1 MDVSNVVS
9 WATIVCA
16 AVVSEH
22 FLSVQDG
29 AARDIDDFGP
39 GWDAADRT
47 VHGECASDDDV
58 SDSGVWGEGVF
69 VESGAVQYEGARA
82 DFDIR

>member
-9 WATIVCA
+9 GATIVCA

-47 VHGECASDDDV
+47 VHG
-58 SDSGVWGEGVF
+58 
-69 VESGAVQYEGARA
+69 
-82 DFDIR
+82 